1 MLAHLQAAP
10 RPIGEIR
17 TDLPAVL
24 AGIVHRLLAKKAEDR
39 YSAPAEVRSALAPF
53 AAGSDIAGL
62 IQRMAAVPQA
72 TAAAARGNAETETYV
87 SSAAVETCP
96 GVKSPTA
103 RPATGRRV
111 GWKTM
116 VGAAALAAVFLLTVL
131 VAVFNRPIEEAA
143 QTNKSNAEVSASKES
158 TAAGAAREPSR
169 ERRQRAAEGREE
181 GRRRDSQA
189 SRVPGSE
196 NASSCG

>member
-1 MLAHLQAAP
+1 MPQ
-10 RPIGEIR
+10 
-17 TDLPAVL
+17 
-24 AGIVHRLLAKKAEDR
+24 
-39 YSAPAEVRSALAPF
+39 AEVRSALAPF

-103 RPATGRRV
+103 RPATTGRRV

-143 QTNKSNAEVSASKES
+143 QTNKSNAEVSASKENWRA
-158 TAAGAAREPSR
+158 AAGRHPRARER
-169 ERRQRAAEGREE
+169 QQRAAEGREE